1 MIFLPSARNRFVK
14 LPSGP
19 HFIDPA
25 GPTIYRHSGNYN
37 KKTTLWVAKI
47 QLSLVVTPIES
58 QSMYYLVHFSPC
70 SGWIDAKM
78 DGELG
83 PREGLGSSAVN
94 CSHSST
100 TEGPTCQPPGS
111 RLRDCRGS
119 KSPRKMLPAR
129 VRPRAVRWHAVAYNC
144 TQKEKSFT
152 FVFSSYLSNKIFNN
166 WTDFIFVFLNFLTK
180 LDHKCYIIFKDL
192 FIHFSVIHLMQIIKH
207 KLYLSWML

>member
-1 MIFLPSARNRFVK
+1 VSGKNPIISCSYTHRVSKHVLFGSLLSVFRLNWCKNGRRARSTGGIGI
-14 LPSGP
+14 LGSQ
-19 HFIDPA
+19 
-25 GPTIYRHSGNYN
+25 
-37 KKTTLWVAKI
+37 L
-47 QLSLVVTPIES
+47 LSLV
-58 QSMYYLVHFSPC
+58 
-70 SGWIDAKM
+70 D
-78 DGELG
+78 DGGAHL
-83 PREGLGSSAVN
+83 SA
-94 CSHSST
+94 SRQST
-100 TEGPTCQPPGS
+100 TQ
-111 RLRDCRGS
+111 L
-119 KSPRKMLPAR
+119 PRIQIPAEDAPAR